1 VNAIDAPTRRRTLD
15 GWFCRAA
22 LGVLVA
28 TVALP
33 VVAAS
38 VRQLAFAELCDR
50 ADLII
55 EGRVVTSDA
64 RNEGPGR
71 GIRTYVRVEVLD
83 RLKGPAA
90 GTEIELRFAGGS
102 IAGRTM
108 SVGDMRIPAVG
119 EVGLYFVES
128 LDRTQI
134 HPLVGWDQGHFL
146 EQLDEATGA
155 AGIYTPSGRAVLG
168 IGADASRTQP
178 RPVQSG
184 HGMALEVEVAGAGGD
199 SRQPMSVQAF
209 KKRVR
214 EVLAVQAA
222 KR

>member
-1 VNAIDAPTRRRTLD
+1 M
-15 GWFCRAA
+15 
-22 LGVLVA
+22 
-28 TVALP
+28 ALP
-33 VVAAS
+33 VFATS

-55 EGRVVTSDA
+55 EGRVVATDA

-71 GIRTYVRVEVLD
+71 GIRTYVRIEVLD
-83 RLKGPAA
+83 RLKGPAV

-102 IAGRTM
+102 VAGRTM
-108 SVGDMRIPAVG
+108 SVGDMRMPAVG
-119 EVGLYFVES
+119 EVGIYFVES
-128 LDRTQI
+128 LGRSQI

-184 HGMALEVEVAGAGGD
+184 HGMALEVEVAADEGEP
-199 SRQPMSVQAF
+199 RQPMSVEAF

-214 EVLAVQAA
+214 EVVTAQAA
-222 KR
+222 QR